1 MPDDSIDKRLRNV
14 ENKVYSFEQSF
25 DRIADDI
32 HEIKTSILE
41 FIEVKSKLGAIDIL
55 FKRVDELRNGIN
67 NLDKTMTPVI
77 NDHLQCLKKREPM
90 ESQVNKLENRVGILE
105 NDVRAHNKIN
115 EGAVSFLSGRMGNL
129 VDWLFKIGIIVIA
142 VYAAKHGV

>member
-32 HEIKTSILE
+32 HEIKTNILE

-55 FKRVDELRNGIN
+55 FKCVDELRNGIN
-67 NLDKTMTPVI
+67 NLDKAMTPVI
-77 NDHLQCLKKREPM
+77 NDHLHCLKKREPM

-105 NDVRAHNKIN
+105 NDVRTHNKIN
-115 EGAVSFLSGRMGNL
+115 EGAVSFLSGRMGNFI
-129 VDWLFKIGIIVIA
+129 DWLFKIGIIVIA
-142 VYAAKHGV
+142 VYAAKHGT